1 MFIES
6 MSLIRPSWL
15 KMKIPSGENYVKVR
29 KTLQKYNLHTVCEEA
44 SCPNV
49 SECWDVGTATI
60 MIMGDV
66 CTRGCKFCNVDTGK
80 PFELDSEEPQHVAEA
95 IKDWNLRYVVIT
107 SVCRDDLP
115 DEGSE
120 HFARTMY
127 LAKINRYTFEID
139 YKTPLDQHIKAIEK
153 NWVPF
158 ISEDNLLLAYNLVP
172 HKILQ
177 ITDLKSNSLKH
188 LVFPN
193 MCFSRFFWK
202 WGEPRGGTPAKL
214 IGDEYLAFFH
224 SSFGKNKKKMFYVM
238 GAYTFQ
244 KDPPYKV
251 TKVSKFP
258 ILLGPT
264 KKTRVYFPTGF
275 VVKKENDKD
284 IIYLSYGEN
293 DQISKIAI
301 IDKEKLFEN
310 MQKVY

>member
-120 HFARTMY
+120 HFARTIQCIKSNCPNTVVES
-127 LAKINRYTFEID
+127 LIPDFSGNKKFIETIVRAKPNVMGHNVETVKRLNPYVRDLRANYTQSLKVLKYVKE
-139 YKTPLDQHIKAIEK
+139 LDSSIFTKSSLMLGLGE
-153 NWVPF
+153 
-158 ISEDNLLLAYNLVP
+158 SEEE
-172 HKILQ
+172 ILQ
-177 ITDLKSNSLKH
+177 TAQDLRDANVDMITLGQYLQPSTSHLPVKEFVTPEKFYQLKLDMRKLGFLHVESGP
-188 LVFPN
+188 LV
-193 MCFSRFFWK
+193 R
-202 WGEPRGGTPAKL
+202 
-214 IGDEYLAFFH
+214 
-224 SSFGKNKKKMFYVM
+224 SSFRASDVIDLIIKN
-238 GAYTFQ
+238 T
-244 KDPPYKV
+244 
-251 TKVSKFP
+251 
-258 ILLGPT
+258 
-264 KKTRVYFPTGF
+264 
-275 VVKKENDKD
+275 VKE
-284 IIYLSYGEN
+284 
-293 DQISKIAI
+293 
-301 IDKEKLFEN
+301 
-310 MQKVY
+310 

>member
-120 HFARTMY
+120 HFARTIQCIKSNCPNTVVES
-127 LAKINRYTFEID
+127 LIPDFSGNEKFIETIVRAKPNVMGHNVETVKRLSPYVRDLRANYTQSLKVLKYVKE
-139 YKTPLDQHIKAIEK
+139 LDSSIFTKSSLMLGLGE
-153 NWVPF
+153 
-158 ISEDNLLLAYNLVP
+158 SEEE
-172 HKILQ
+172 ILQ
-177 ITDLKSNSLKH
+177 TAQDLRDANVDMITLGQYLQPSTSHLPVKEFVTPEKFYQLKLDMRKLGFLHVESGP
-188 LVFPN
+188 LV
-193 MCFSRFFWK
+193 R
-202 WGEPRGGTPAKL
+202 
-214 IGDEYLAFFH
+214 
-224 SSFGKNKKKMFYVM
+224 SSFRASDVIDLIIKN
-238 GAYTFQ
+238 T
-244 KDPPYKV
+244 
-251 TKVSKFP
+251 
-258 ILLGPT
+258 
-264 KKTRVYFPTGF
+264 
-275 VVKKENDKD
+275 VKE
-284 IIYLSYGEN
+284 
-293 DQISKIAI
+293 
-301 IDKEKLFEN
+301 
-310 MQKVY
+310 

>member
-120 HFARTMY
+120 HFARTIQCIKSNCPNTVVES
-127 LAKINRYTFEID
+127 LIPDFSGNKKFIETIVRAKPNVMGHNVETVKRLNPYVRDLRANYTQSLKVLKYVKE
-139 YKTPLDQHIKAIEK
+139 LDSSIFTKSSLMLGLGE
-153 NWVPF
+153 
-158 ISEDNLLLAYNLVP
+158 SEEE
-172 HKILQ
+172 ILQ
-177 ITDLKSNSLKH
+177 TAQDLRDANVDMITLGQYLQPSTSHLPVKEFVTPEKFYQLKLDMRKLGFLHVESGP
-188 LVFPN
+188 LV
-193 MCFSRFFWK
+193 R
-202 WGEPRGGTPAKL
+202 
-214 IGDEYLAFFH
+214 
-224 SSFGKNKKKMFYVM
+224 SSFRASDVIDLIIKN
-238 GAYTFQ
+238 TE
-244 KDPPYKV
+244 
-251 TKVSKFP
+251 
-258 ILLGPT
+258 
-264 KKTRVYFPTGF
+264 
-275 VVKKENDKD
+275 KE
-284 IIYLSYGEN
+284 
-293 DQISKIAI
+293 
-301 IDKEKLFEN
+301 
-310 MQKVY
+310 

>member
-1 MFIES
+1 

-120 HFARTMY
+120 HFARTIQCIKSNCPNTVVES
-127 LAKINRYTFEID
+127 LIPDFSGNKKFIETIVRAKPNVMGHNVETVKRLSPYVRDLRANYTQSLKVLKYVKE
-139 YKTPLDQHIKAIEK
+139 LDSSIFTKSSLMLGLGE
-153 NWVPF
+153 
-158 ISEDNLLLAYNLVP
+158 SEEE
-172 HKILQ
+172 ILQ
-177 ITDLKSNSLKH
+177 TAQDLRDANVDMITLGQYLQPSTSHLPVKEFVTPEKFYQLKIDMRKLGFLHVESGP
-188 LVFPN
+188 LV
-193 MCFSRFFWK
+193 R
-202 WGEPRGGTPAKL
+202 
-214 IGDEYLAFFH
+214 
-224 SSFGKNKKKMFYVM
+224 SSFRASDVIDLIIKN
-238 GAYTFQ
+238 T
-244 KDPPYKV
+244 
-251 TKVSKFP
+251 
-258 ILLGPT
+258 
-264 KKTRVYFPTGF
+264 
-275 VVKKENDKD
+275 VKE
-284 IIYLSYGEN
+284 
-293 DQISKIAI
+293 
-301 IDKEKLFEN
+301 
-310 MQKVY
+310 

>member
-1 MFIES
+1 

-120 HFARTMY
+120 HFARTIQCIKSNCPNTVVESLIPDFSGNEKFIETIVRAKPNVMGHNVETVKRLSPYVRDLRANYTQSLKVLKYVKELDSSIFTKSSLMLGLGESEEEILQTAQDLRDANVDMITLGQY
-127 LAKINRYTFEID
+127 LQPSASHLPVKEFVTPEKFYQLKLDMRKLGFLHVESGPLVRSSFRASDVID
-139 YKTPLDQHIKAIEK
+139 LIKKTPL
-153 NWVPF
+153 
-158 ISEDNLLLAYNLVP
+158 
-172 HKILQ
+172 
-177 ITDLKSNSLKH
+177 KSN
-188 LVFPN
+188 
-193 MCFSRFFWK
+193 
-202 WGEPRGGTPAKL
+202 
-214 IGDEYLAFFH
+214 
-224 SSFGKNKKKMFYVM
+224 
-238 GAYTFQ
+238 
-244 KDPPYKV
+244 
-251 TKVSKFP
+251 
-258 ILLGPT
+258 
-264 KKTRVYFPTGF
+264 
-275 VVKKENDKD
+275 
-284 IIYLSYGEN
+284 
-293 DQISKIAI
+293 
-301 IDKEKLFEN
+301 
-310 MQKVY
+310 

>member
-1 MFIES
+1 

-120 HFARTMY
+120 HFARTIQCIKSNCPNTVVES
-127 LAKINRYTFEID
+127 LIPDFSGNEKFIETIVRAKPNVMGHNVETVKRLSPYVRDLRANYTQSLKVLKYVKE
-139 YKTPLDQHIKAIEK
+139 LDSSIFTKSSLMLGLGE
-153 NWVPF
+153 
-158 ISEDNLLLAYNLVP
+158 SEEE
-172 HKILQ
+172 ILQ
-177 ITDLKSNSLKH
+177 TAQDLRDANVDMITLGQYLQPSTSHLPVKEFVTPEKFYQLKIDMRKLGFLHVESGP
-188 LVFPN
+188 LV
-193 MCFSRFFWK
+193 R
-202 WGEPRGGTPAKL
+202 
-214 IGDEYLAFFH
+214 
-224 SSFGKNKKKMFYVM
+224 SSFRASDVIDLIIKN
-238 GAYTFQ
+238 T
-244 KDPPYKV
+244 
-251 TKVSKFP
+251 
-258 ILLGPT
+258 
-264 KKTRVYFPTGF
+264 
-275 VVKKENDKD
+275 VKE
-284 IIYLSYGEN
+284 
-293 DQISKIAI
+293 
-301 IDKEKLFEN
+301 
-310 MQKVY
+310 

>member
-1 MFIES
+1 

-120 HFARTMY
+120 HFARTIQCIKSNCPNTVVES
-127 LAKINRYTFEID
+127 LIPDFSGNKKFIETIVRAKPNVMGHNVETVKRLSPYVRD
-139 YKTPLDQHIKAIEK
+139 LRANYKQSLKVLKYVKELDSSIFTKSSLMLGLGE
-153 NWVPF
+153 
-158 ISEDNLLLAYNLVP
+158 SEEE
-172 HKILQ
+172 ILQ
-177 ITDLKSNSLKH
+177 TAQDLRDANVDMITLGQYLQPSTSHLPVKEFVTPEKFYQLKLDLRKLGFLHVESGP
-188 LVFPN
+188 LV
-193 MCFSRFFWK
+193 R
-202 WGEPRGGTPAKL
+202 
-214 IGDEYLAFFH
+214 
-224 SSFGKNKKKMFYVM
+224 SSFRASDVIDLIIKN
-238 GAYTFQ
+238 TE
-244 KDPPYKV
+244 
-251 TKVSKFP
+251 
-258 ILLGPT
+258 
-264 KKTRVYFPTGF
+264 
-275 VVKKENDKD
+275 KE
-284 IIYLSYGEN
+284 
-293 DQISKIAI
+293 
-301 IDKEKLFEN
+301 
-310 MQKVY
+310 